1 MGEKVKGEQV
11 SQMSQSDLGRALGLS
26 PAAIT
31 KLKKQGMPVV
41 SVDAAQAWRLAR
53 QSVARRK
60 PQPATVPLT
69 DAGLRPMSDG
79 ASVPLSDA
87 ALRPMGEGAYARQ
100 PESEY
105 NTARTRREKAEAEI
119 AELRLAEQL
128 GLLINA
134 AHVRAALAKRVA
146 GLREAMLQLPARVV
160 PLLAASPDASS
171 MDKILRAEIVAALA
185 QLTESAE

>member
-60 PQPATVPLT
+60 PQPLTAVAVAAPKTV
-69 DAGLRPMSDG
+69 GEHI
-79 ASVPLSDA
+79 
-87 ALRPMGEGAYARQ
+87 ALPPMGEGAYARQ

-160 PLLAASPDASS
+160 PLLAASPDAGS